1 MAFSAKIESSPIA
14 TINVTPLVDVL
25 LVLLIIFMISAQ
37 VVVHRNRI
45 DLPVAGDLFKDRPE
59 PLRVTVDPGGMVF
72 LNGRLVSD
80 AVLATQLDIAASMA
94 RDDEAK
100 MPHVAFHARDA
111 ASYDDVARVLALV
124 KAHGVT
130 GIDIASD

>member
-1 MAFSAKIESSPIA
+1 MAFSAKIESPPIA
-14 TINVTPLVDVL
+14 GINVTPLVDVL

-37 VVVHRNRI
+37 VVAHKNRV
-45 DLPVAGDLFKDRPE
+45 DLPASGDVFNARPE

-72 LNGRLVSD
+72 LNGTLVSD
-80 AVLATQLDIAASMA
+80 AALATQLDIAASTA
-94 RDDEAK
+94 QGDAAK
-100 MPHVAFHARDA
+100 IPHVELHARDQ

-130 GIDIASD
+130 GIDFASD